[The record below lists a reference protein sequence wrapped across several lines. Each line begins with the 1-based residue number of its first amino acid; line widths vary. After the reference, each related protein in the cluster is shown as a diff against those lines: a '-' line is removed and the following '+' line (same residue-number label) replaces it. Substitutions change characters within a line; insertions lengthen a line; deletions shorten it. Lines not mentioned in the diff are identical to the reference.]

1 MFAACSWNSGPW
13 GFQTLRISSRHLPSA
28 GNSTGYNVKSTWR
41 HKAHQEFSSYFFNV
55 FLKTKVAPPF
65 FPPVSKLCVK
75 YGLTTLY
82 MKVWNKLRIK
92 KKKCNGLLTKG
103 SFLIICAAITWLIA
117 LSPWDLSVRRT
128 DRNMPMLLAVPGVI

>member
-1 MFAACSWNSGPW
+1 MFGTMFAACLWNNGPW
-13 GFQTLRISSRHLPSA
+13 GFQTLLISSRHLPSA
-28 GNSTGYNVKSTWR
+28 GIYSTGYNVKSTRR
-41 HKAHQEFSSYFFNV
+41 HKAHQEFNSYFFRV

-82 MKVWNKLRIK
+82 MKIWNKLSENL

-103 SFLIICAAITWLIA
+103 SSLIICTGITWAHCII
-117 LSPWDLSVRRT
+117 
-128 DRNMPMLLAVPGVI
+128 PMGLECKKN